1 MSQYLDCNGVPLKVG
16 DMVMCVKLKSPEWK
30 HMNGT
35 VFQVKGLCQLSGVD
49 TCEHE
54 VFSSLNGIESAEHTG
69 CSRVMKLQDLD
80 DDEILQ
86 NNVLFSTTTDTWERI
101 TDYPKQ
107 PTLEPE
113 LVPA

>member
-1 MSQYLDCNGVPLKVG
+1 MSKFLDCNGVPLKVG
-16 DMVMCVKLKSPEWK
+16 DVVMRVNLRLDPWKSF
-30 HMNGT
+30 NGT
-35 VFQVKGLCQLSGVD
+35 IFKILGLEEDLDGCVCIHEPSTAGGITATMTV
-49 TCEHE
+49 CEY
-54 VFSSLNGIESAEHTG
+54 T
-69 CSRVMKLQDLD
+69 MKLQDLD